1 MVAVVLEGDFSMSQ
15 QGQFLR
21 CACGDRVCYSMLT
34 DRSLLKRK
42 YVSAV
47 GALSLYASVIAEA
60 GYSLFLVFERV
71 SLNTHSDVSLPVT

>member
-1 MVAVVLEGDFSMSQ
+1 
-15 QGQFLR
+15 
-21 CACGDRVCYSMLT
+21 MLT

-47 GALSLYASVIAEA
+47 GALSLYASVVAEA
-60 GYSLFLVFERV
+60 DYSLFLVFERV